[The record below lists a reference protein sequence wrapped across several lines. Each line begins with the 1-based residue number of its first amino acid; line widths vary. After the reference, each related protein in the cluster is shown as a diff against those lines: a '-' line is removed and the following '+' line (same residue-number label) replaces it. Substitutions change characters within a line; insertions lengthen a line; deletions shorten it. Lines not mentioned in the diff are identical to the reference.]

1 MGQGAPSEVS
11 AVDELLRIVEPPLRY
26 LSTAHPRRLAP
37 NALPM
42 KRILELIDRAAAEA
56 KADRDAL
63 GRLRA
68 ILVDFPLDAEEARQ
82 RRAEE
87 GLREV
92 ERLKHPPAPLPAL
105 LYAASEGDVAA
116 MLALLSAPA
125 QFLKG
130 VGPKRA
136 AELARFGI
144 ATVEDV
150 LYHLPFRYED
160 RRSLTP
166 DRAARA
172 GTAGHGGA
180 EIIAAGTSYAGR
192 RRRRILEAKASD
204 GGAGADAHLVSPD
217 RVLRAE
223 AQSRHANGAARQ
235 AREGYGRRQMIHPEV
250 EVLEGAEDELGRI
263 VPIYEKP
270 TEMSVGAMRKIVHAA
285 RAEIGERLPSVLLAG
300 RRRAS
305 AVDLATAFAG
315 STSPAARRRRR
326 RSTNGAR
333 RLIAR
338 SSSTSSSSS
347 GSA

>member
-56 KADRDAL
+56 NADRDAL

-68 ILVDFPLDAEEARQ
+68 ILADFPLDAEEARQ

-92 ERLKHPPAPLPAL
+92 EHLKHPPAPPPLPV
-105 LYAASEGDVAA
+105 YAASEGDVAP

-136 AELARFGI
+136 ADLGRFGI

-166 DRAARA
+166 IRAAGA
-172 GTAGHGGA
+172 GDSRRRWPA
-180 EIIAAGTSYAGR
+180 EIIAAERVYAGR
-192 RRRRILEAKASD
+192 RRAASSRPRRATASGVLTLTWFHQTAYFRRRSRSASACCCTARLEM
-204 GGAGADAHLVSPD
+204 
-217 RVLRAE
+217 
-223 AQSRHANGAARQ
+223 
-235 AREGYGRRQMIHPEV
+235 GRR
-250 EVLEGAEDELGRI
+250 
-263 VPIYEKP
+263 
-270 TEMSVGAMRKIVHAA
+270 
-285 RAEIGERLPSVLLAG
+285 
-300 RRRAS
+300 
-305 AVDLATAFAG
+305 
-315 STSPAARRRRR
+315 AARR
-326 RSTNGAR
+326 
-333 RLIAR
+333 
-338 SSSTSSSSS
+338 
-347 GSA
+347 